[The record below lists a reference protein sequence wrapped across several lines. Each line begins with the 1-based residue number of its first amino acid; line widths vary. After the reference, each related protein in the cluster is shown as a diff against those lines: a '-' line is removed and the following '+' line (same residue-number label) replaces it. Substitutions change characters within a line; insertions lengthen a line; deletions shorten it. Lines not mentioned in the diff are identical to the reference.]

1 MVIVIADQYVSYLI
15 TILSYEADRGE
26 KTINSTT
33 WWTETVINFIILG
46 LSSLVVFFFF
56 FYTCDLCN
64 VDWCSCMFMTSGGR
78 SKEEPVKCSCRAA

>member
-15 TILSYEADRGE
+15 TILSYEADRGG

-46 LSSLVVFFFF
+46 LSNLVVFFFSF
-56 FYTCDLCN
+56 TLATYVMLIG
-64 VDWCSCMFMTSGGR
+64 VLVCS
-78 SKEEPVKCSCRAA
+78 

>member
-46 LSSLVVFFFF
+46 LSNLVFFFF
-56 FYTCDLCN
+56 SFTLATYVMLIG
-64 VDWCSCMFMTSGGR
+64 VLVCS
-78 SKEEPVKCSCRAA
+78 

>member
-15 TILSYEADRGE
+15 TILSYEADRGG

-46 LSSLVVFFFF
+46 LSNLVVFFF
-56 FYTCDLCN
+56 LLHLRL
-64 VDWCSCMFMTSGGR
+64 M
-78 SKEEPVKCSCRAA
+78 

>member
-46 LSSLVVFFFF
+46 LSSLVFSFTLATYVM
-56 FYTCDLCN
+56 LIG
-64 VDWCSCMFMTSGGR
+64 VLVCS
-78 SKEEPVKCSCRAA
+78 

>member
-15 TILSYEADRGE
+15 TILSYEADRGG

-46 LSSLVVFFFF
+46 LSNLVVVVFF
-56 FYTCDLCN
+56 LLHLRL
-64 VDWCSCMFMTSGGR
+64 M
-78 SKEEPVKCSCRAA
+78 

>member
-46 LSSLVVFFFF
+46 LSNLVVFFFSF
-56 FYTCDLCN
+56 TLATYVMLIG
-64 VDWCSCMFMTSGGR
+64 VLVCS
-78 SKEEPVKCSCRAA
+78 